1 MKRMKLLLV
10 SLILLALFGASAQ
23 EAKDFVNDYSNI
35 ITSEYRV
42 KIEQVL
48 KELYD
53 KDAAQFSIVTVD
65 SLDGQDIEGYAI
77 NLVQG
82 KLGNKEKNNG
92 LLLLVAVNDR
102 NYRFEVGRG
111 LEADLNDAKV
121 GRIGR
126 MYLQD
131 NFRKGEYGKGIY
143 EASLAVS
150 SILLNNTQSQYYVGS
165 SEVKPVSYFAPFFI
179 FFIIISLLILL
190 AVISSI
196 RGIHKYKDKDK
207 FFDAALMA
215 AWLFGGKGRGGFSGG
230 GSSGGGFG
238 GFGGGSFGGG
248 GASGGW

>member
-1 MKRMKLLLV
+1 M
-10 SLILLALFGASAQ
+10 
-23 EAKDFVNDYSNI
+23 
-35 ITSEYRV
+35 
-42 KIEQVL
+42 
-48 KELYD
+48 
-53 KDAAQFSIVTVD
+53 
-65 SLDGQDIEGYAI
+65 
-77 NLVQG
+77 
-82 KLGNKEKNNG
+82 
-92 LLLLVAVNDR
+92 LVAVNDR
-102 NYRFEVGRG
+102 KYRFEVGRG

-190 AVISSI
+190 AVISSMKRI
-196 RGIHKYKDKDK
+196 RKYKDKDK
-207 FFDAALMA
+207 FFNAALMA
-215 AWLFGGKGRGGFSGG
+215 AWLFGGKGRGGFSRG

-248 GASGGW
+248 GAGSGW